1 MISYDKTLDFN
12 ELFDDNDLAESIN
25 LVLIASSQVEA
36 QLTLA
41 QNIAHYANYFSD
53 SKRGDPQSSPNTMAL
68 SETLKLLFN
77 LAQFYPSRAKAF
89 SKSVPSILQMIGQM
103 KSPSSPLQQPMNYLI
118 NALLNLDFDI
128 EPSGQSTASP
138 MFPTPDQV
146 RHVDGLITILDSS
159 ISYYKEEQLESLAT
173 PLVTLLQK
181 VYVAAPPSVRKHL
194 RAKLLPS
201 NDERAKP
208 LGRSD
213 TFASGLLRLS
223 TSPVAPNLR
232 ECVSSLMFEL
242 SDQNPTTFVRNVG
255 YGYASGFLMSH
266 HIPSPDTSNRRNSED
281 VNSDG
286 EYLGETL
293 TRVDGQEINPITG
306 QRKDME
312 PVDTGP
318 EMTDEEKEQE
328 AERLFVLFE
337 R

>member
-1 MISYDKTLDFN
+1 
-12 ELFDDNDLAESIN
+12 
-25 LVLIASSQVEA
+25 
-36 QLTLA
+36 
-41 QNIAHYANYFSD
+41 
-53 SKRGDPQSSPNTMAL
+53 MAL

-77 LAQFYPSRAKAF
+77 LIQFYPHRARAF
-89 SKSVPSILQMIGQM
+89 SKSVPTILQMIGQM
-103 KSPSSPLQQPMNYLI
+103 KSPRSPLQQPVNYLI

-128 EPSGQSTASP
+128 EASGQSTANP

-146 RHVDGLITILDSS
+146 RHVNDLITILDSS
-159 ISYYKEEQLESLAT
+159 ISCYKEEQLESLAT

-181 VYVAAPPSVRKHL
+181 VYVVAPPSVRKHL
-194 RAKLLPS
+194 RARLLPS

-213 TFASGLLRLS
+213 TFAARLLRLS

-266 HIPSPDTSNRRNSED
+266 HIPSPDISNRRDMED
-281 VNSDG
+281 VNNDG
-286 EYLGETL
+286 EYLEETL

-318 EMTDEEKEQE
+318 EMTDEEKERE

>member
-12 ELFDDNDLAESIN
+12 KLFDDNDLAESIN
-25 LVLIASSQVEA
+25 LVHIDSSQVEA
-36 QLTLA
+36 QLTPA
-41 QNIAHYANYFSD
+41 QNIAHYADHFSE
-53 SKRGDPQSSPNTMAL
+53 SRRSDPQSSSNTMAL

-77 LAQFYPSRAKAF
+77 LTQFYPHRAKAF
-89 SKSVPSILQMIGQM
+89 SKSVPYILQMIGQL
-103 KSPSSPLQQPMNYLI
+103 KSPSSPLQQPVNYLI

-128 EPSGQSTASP
+128 EASGQSTANP
-138 MFPTPDQV
+138 MFPTPGQV

-159 ISYYKEEQLESLAT
+159 IGYYKEEQLESLAT

-181 VYVAAPPSVRKHL
+181 VYVVAPPSVRKHL

-266 HIPSPDTSNRRNSED
+266 HIPSPDISNRRDGED
-281 VNSDG
+281 VDSDG

-318 EMTDEEKEQE
+318 EMTDEEKERE

>member
-1 MISYDKTLDFN
+1 MIS
-12 ELFDDNDLAESIN
+12 
-25 LVLIASSQVEA
+25 
-36 QLTLA
+36 
-41 QNIAHYANYFSD
+41 
-53 SKRGDPQSSPNTMAL
+53 
-68 SETLKLLFN
+68 
-77 LAQFYPSRAKAF
+77 
-89 SKSVPSILQMIGQM
+89 QM
-103 KSPSSPLQQPMNYLI
+103 KSPSSPLQQPVNYLI

-128 EPSGQSTASP
+128 ENSGQSTANP
-138 MFPTPDQV
+138 MFPIPDQV
-146 RHVDGLITILDSS
+146 RHVDDLIIILDSS
-159 ISYYKEEQLESLAT
+159 ISFYKEDQLEGLAS

-181 VYVAAPPSVRKHL
+181 LYVVAPPSVRKHL

-232 ECVSSLMFEL
+232 ESVSSLMFEL

-266 HIPSPDTSNRRNSED
+266 HIPSPDISDRRARED
-281 VNSDG
+281 VDSDSDD
-286 EYLGETL
+286 LRETL
-293 TRVDGQEINPITG
+293 TLVDGQEINPITG

-318 EMTDEEKEQE
+318 EMTDEEKERE

>member
-1 MISYDKTLDFN
+1 
-12 ELFDDNDLAESIN
+12 
-25 LVLIASSQVEA
+25 
-36 QLTLA
+36 
-41 QNIAHYANYFSD
+41 
-53 SKRGDPQSSPNTMAL
+53 
-68 SETLKLLFN
+68 
-77 LAQFYPSRAKAF
+77 
-89 SKSVPSILQMIGQM
+89 MIGQM
-103 KSPSSPLQQPMNYLI
+103 KSLSSPLQQPMNYLI
-118 NALLNLDFDI
+118 NALLNLDFSIDA
-128 EPSGQSTASP
+128 SGQSTANP
-138 MFPTPDQV
+138 MFPTDDQV
-146 RHVDGLITILDSS
+146 RHVDGLITILDTS
-159 ISYYKEEQLESLAT
+159 ISFYKEEQLESLAT

-181 VYVAAPPSVRKHL
+181 VYVVAPPSVQKHL
-194 RAKLLPS
+194 QAKLLPS
-201 NDERAKP
+201 NDERTKP

-242 SDQNPTTFVRNVG
+242 SDQNPTIFVRNVG

-266 HIPSPDTSNRRNSED
+266 HIPSPDTSNSRDSNN

-293 TRVDGQEINPITG
+293 THVDGQEINPITG

-312 PVDTGP
+312 PADSGP
-318 EMTDEEKEQE
+318 EMTDEEKERE

>member
-1 MISYDKTLDFN
+1 
-12 ELFDDNDLAESIN
+12 
-25 LVLIASSQVEA
+25 
-36 QLTLA
+36 
-41 QNIAHYANYFSD
+41 
-53 SKRGDPQSSPNTMAL
+53 MAL

-77 LAQFYPSRAKAF
+77 LIQFYPHRAIAF
-89 SKSVPSILQMIGQM
+89 SKSVAPILQMISQM
-103 KSPSSPLQQPMNYLI
+103 KSLSSPLQQPVNYLI
-118 NALLNLDFDI
+118 NALLNLEFDI
-128 EPSGQSTASP
+128 ETSGQSTANP
-138 MFPTPDQV
+138 MFPIPDQV
-146 RHVDGLITILDSS
+146 QHVDSLITILDSS

-181 VYVAAPPSVRKHL
+181 LYVVAPPSVRKHF

-232 ECVSSLMFEL
+232 ESVSSLMFEL

-266 HIPSPDTSNRRNSED
+266 HIPSPDTSDRRVRKD
-281 VNSDG
+281 VDSDG
-286 EYLGETL
+286 EYLEETL
-293 TRVDGQEINPITG
+293 TRVDGQEVNPITG

-318 EMTDEEKEQE
+318 EMTDEEKERE